1 MSPVLPA
8 QEDLVKVQ
16 NGFHGDSGILPA
28 HSRSP
33 LYGLHIVN
41 SLQGGVQAVVGEPK
55 LRPLRA
61 YAPLGIATVL
71 PVRQIERGDQGN
83 GRKRH
88 VMRHADGEDG
98 IDGQQRVLQVL
109 RAGAMREPFAEP
121 YQLGLRLVELC
132 LSQGRIRVAGVSHLT
147 PVLPL
152 KAPGRK
158 SPVLA
163 PALANGF
170 RVRRPFRPARR
181 IPRILRSF

>member
-1 MSPVLPA
+1 
-8 QEDLVKVQ
+8 
-16 NGFHGDSGILPA
+16 
-28 HSRSP
+28 
-33 LYGLHIVN
+33 
-41 SLQGGVQAVVGEPK
+41 
-55 LRPLRA
+55 
-61 YAPLGIATVL
+61 
-71 PVRQIERGDQGN
+71 
-83 GRKRH
+83 
-88 VMRHADGEDG
+88 MRHADGEDG

-121 YQLGLRLVELC
+121 YQLGLRLVDVEL
-132 LSQGRIRVAGVSHLT
+132 SRRQGRLRVAGVSHLT